1 LRVFATSNVTST
13 PLEVTVTLFWTNFA
27 IVVVLAIVSALAEPS
42 LARRRRRREERARLR
57 AVVAVMHMFNGG
69 HR

>member
-1 LRVFATSNVTST
+1 M
-13 PLEVTVTLFWTNFA
+13 TLFWTHFA
-27 IVVVLAIVSALAEPS
+27 IVVVLAIVGALAEPS